1 MIFVLSTAYER
12 FDLAQRAIPLGIFAY
27 LVKPV
32 SKKTFFATLDTVRD
46 TLETRVPIY
55 EPQDDLEAE
64 RQFLRKTIWKEIAPA
79 EWERC
84 KERFK
89 LPSDKGIVL
98 MIELDQDQEK
108 WCGKIAE
115 KLSLRY
121 HCCYDIMLNRG
132 LFLISAD
139 VNRDLLKAQAET
151 ALKELLLPPIIYF
164 YGLGSPHR
172 GPELHLSCGEALREL
187 QDKRNR
193 TDIQLRE
200 RLRIIQLR
208 HKIGIAEGGEVK
220 KLFNALW
227 EEVFA
232 SYDFILA
239 QAKMAAVFMFLLDDC
254 TGSYSGHSDEEP
266 LFNAVEEIMRLKDLT
281 EWEHWAGDAFE
292 KLLRQATLRR
302 SGNFPLPL
310 IKAIEFIHEH
320 YTEGLQLSAAA
331 DAAQISPAYLSRLF
345 SEHLKTTF
353 IDYITDLRIENAE
366 KLIRES
372 KMNMKEVAFAV
383 GYQDPNYFSKIFR
396 KATGLPPTSY
406 AAEKRDLV
414 PPPPRGTKSL

>member
-1 MIFVLSTAYER
+1 
-12 FDLAQRAIPLGIFAY
+12 
-27 LVKPV
+27 
-32 SKKTFFATLDTVRD
+32 LDTVRE
-46 TLETRVPIY
+46 TLETRIRIHD
-55 EPQDDLEAE
+55 PQNDPELE
-64 RQFLRKTIWKEIAPA
+64 RQFLRKTIWKAIAPE
-79 EWERC
+79 EWSRC

-98 MIELDQDQEK
+98 MVELDQDQEK
-108 WCGKIAE
+108 WCEKIAE

-139 VNRDLLKAQAET
+139 LSRD
-151 ALKELLLPPIIYF
+151 ALRGQIEPLFKELFPSSSPNAITYF
-164 YGLGSPHR
+164 YGVGDLRH
-172 GPELHLSCGEALREL
+172 GPDLYLSCNEALREL
-187 QDKRNR
+187 QDKRNL
-193 TDIQLRE
+193 TDLQLRE

-208 HKIGIAEGGEVK
+208 HKIGITGAGEAK

-227 EEVFA
+227 EEAFA
-232 SYDFILA
+232 SHDFTLA
-239 QAKMAAVFMFLLDDC
+239 KAKMAAVFMLFIDDC
-254 TGSYSGHSDEEP
+254 TGCYSGHSDEEP
-266 LFNAVEEIMRLKDLT
+266 LFNAVEEIMPLKDVA
-281 EWEHWAGDAFE
+281 EWERWAAEAFE
-292 KLLRQATLRR
+292 KLLFQATLRR

-310 IKAIEFIHEH
+310 VKAIEFIHAH

-372 KMNMKEVAFAV
+372 RMNMKEIAFAV

-406 AAEKRDLV
+406 AIEKRDAGGV
-414 PPPPRGTKSL
+414 